1 MRTDIDSGW
10 NVQDLPS
17 LVSSSVLGRVSS
29 ARAVLFSAQTTSSLP
44 AADVVVTG
52 DIVIKRRVSAQP
64 DADRHR
70 SVVGLSAA
78 RVCVCVCL
86 HHLSFIST

>member
-1 MRTDIDSGW
+1 MECSGSA
-10 NVQDLPS
+10 QPR
-17 LVSSSVLGRVSS
+17 LVVCTGSRVVS
-29 ARAVLFSAQTTSSLP
+29 AVLFSAQTTSSLQ

-78 RVCVCVCL
+78 RVCVCL

>member
-1 MRTDIDSGW
+1 MECSGSA
-10 NVQDLPS
+10 QPR
-17 LVSSSVLGRVSS
+17 LVVCTGSRVVS
-29 ARAVLFSAQTTSSLP
+29 AVLFSAQTTSSLP
-44 AADVVVTG
+44 AADVVTG